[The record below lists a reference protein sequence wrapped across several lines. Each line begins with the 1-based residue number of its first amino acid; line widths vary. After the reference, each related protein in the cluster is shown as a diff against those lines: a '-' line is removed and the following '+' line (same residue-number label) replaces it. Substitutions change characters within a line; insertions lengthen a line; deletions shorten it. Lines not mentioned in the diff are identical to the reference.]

1 MHITDQGS
9 TGAAWPRETLAG
21 CAGALAV
28 LPVVLTLGLLA
39 FAALGAAA
47 PQVGLLAAF
56 VTASIGSAVHAALS
70 RTRLP
75 ISGPSSATALTLAT
89 LVTQLVADPRLA
101 AATGAGIQGIVAL
114 CGLAL
119 LLSGALQV
127 GFALLGLA
135 RLARLAPQPVLAGF
149 MNSAAL
155 LIVLSQVP
163 LLLDLPLG
171 ARPRLDS
178 LDSLTVAHPLALAL
192 GLSTAACIWLL
203 ARRWPRLPA
212 ALLGLVAGTAVHALW
227 STLGGAPSAGA
238 SIGPLP
244 SAWPW
249 PPAVLPLLWPA
260 GLDLLQTH
268 AGPLAVTALALATI
282 GALESSLNV
291 RTLDQLLN
299 TRHDPRRELLVLGCG
314 NMVCGLLG
322 GLPLV
327 ASRVR
332 ALATLHA
339 GGHGRVAALVGA
351 LVLGLLYLLGGPLL
365 ALLPLPVLAGVML
378 MLAVGLADR
387 WTGRLLARWWA
398 GDRSRDLAQGLG
410 VVALVV
416 GTTLWLGMAAGV
428 GLGVL
433 LSLLAFASRM
443 NRPLVHD
450 RYLASARPS
459 RRIYPAPV
467 EARLRPLREGIVVF
481 ELDGAIFFG
490 SGDRLLDEADAL
502 AATCRCLVLDLRRV
516 SAIDESGA
524 VALQQMVARAT
535 ARGIQ
540 VLLAGLAEG
549 SAASQAL
556 RSFGPEVSIVDHWPD
571 ADRAIEAA
579 EQRLLGDTGP
589 HDDVRAMAEVPL
601 AATSLLAGL
610 DAAQVAVVTTHLQA
624 RQLQAGEVLFAEGEA
639 GDRLYVVS
647 KGSVSIL
654 STADRHGRSQRYL
667 SVSPGMMIGETAML
681 DGGGRTAG
689 AVADAPT
696 VVHTLTLHGLDE
708 MGRTHP
714 ELAARL
720 YRNMA
725 LHLSQRLRGA
735 AGAWHASAR

>member
-1 MHITDQGS
+1 MHFTDPGS

-21 CAGALAV
+21 CAGALTV

-47 PQVGLLAAF
+47 PQVALLAAF

-75 ISGPSSATALTLAT
+75 VSGPSSATALTLAT

-101 AATGAGIQGIVAL
+101 PTTGAGVQGIVAL

-155 LIVLSQVP
+155 LVVLSQVP

-171 ARPRLDS
+171 SWPGLDS
-178 LDSLTVAHPLALAL
+178 LAVAHPAALAL
-192 GLSTAACIWLL
+192 GLGTAGCIWLL
-203 ARRWPRLPA
+203 ARRWPQRPA
-212 ALLGLVAGTAVHALW
+212 ALLGLVAGTVVHALW
-227 STLGGAPSAGA
+227 STLGDAPSAGA

-249 PPAVLPLLWPA
+249 PPALAPLLWPA
-260 GLDLLQTH
+260 GLDLLQSH
-268 AGPLAVTALALATI
+268 VGPLAVTALALAAI

-291 RTLDQLLN
+291 RVMDQLLN
-299 TRHDPRRELLVLGCG
+299 TRHDPQRELVALGCG

-322 GLPLV
+322 GVPLV
-327 ASRVR
+327 ASRTR
-332 ALATLHA
+332 ALATLQA
-339 GGHGRVAALVGA
+339 GGHGRAAALVGA
-351 LVLGLLYLLGGPLL
+351 LALGLLYVWGGPLL
-365 ALLPLPVLAGVML
+365 AMLPLPVLAGVML
-378 MLAVGLADR
+378 TVAVGLADR

-398 GDRSRDLAQGLG
+398 GDRSRELALGLA

-433 LSLLAFASRM
+433 LSLVAFASRM
-443 NRPLVHD
+443 NRSLVHD
-450 RYLASARPS
+450 CYLGSARPS

-467 EARLRPLREGIVVF
+467 EARLRPLREGIVAF
-481 ELDGAIFFG
+481 ELEGALFFG
-490 SGDRLLDEADAL
+490 SGDRLLDVADTLPAR
-502 AATCRCLVLDLRRV
+502 CRYLVLDLRRV
-516 SAIDESGA
+516 STIDESGA
-524 VALQQMVARAT
+524 VALQQAVARAK
-535 ARGIQ
+535 ARKIQ
-540 VLLAGLAEG
+540 VLLAGLADG
-549 SAASQAL
+549 SAAAQAL
-556 RSFGPEVSIVDHWPD
+556 RSFGTDTPHWPD

-579 EQRLLGDTGP
+579 EQSLLRDLGP
-589 HDDVRAMAEVPL
+589 DDDVRAMAEVPL
-601 AATSLLAGL
+601 AAASLLAGL
-610 DAAQVAVVTTHLQA
+610 DAAQVAVVAAHLQA
-624 RQLQAGEVLFAEGEA
+624 RRLEAGEVLFAEGEA

-647 KGSVSIL
+647 RGSVSIL
-654 STADRHGRSQRYL
+654 SMPDKHGRTQRYL

-681 DGGGRTAG
+681 DGGGRTAS

-696 VVHTLTLHGLDE
+696 VVYALTLVALDE
-708 MGRTHP
+708 IGRTHP
-714 ELAARL
+714 DVAIRL
-720 YRNMA
+720 YRNVA

-735 AGAWHASAR
+735 AGAWRASKH